1 MIQQPLET
9 VESNHVDL
17 LLAEAQD
24 FTERGQRER
33 AYQLSLEATQIAPR
47 DVDAWLLRADT
58 AASLEEKL
66 VCLSRLNAIDP
77 NWAPARERTYSA
89 LKDLLQQEPF
99 LAYIDETDD
108 LYRVKSG
115 LELYLN
121 VPKARAVPETY
132 PAPKSGALH
141 STYRWL
147 SWSLLGLFIGGIGAI
162 FLAPIAGMKVFWLLL
177 KPLTRRDRVRALVA
191 MVAAVL
197 IWLAAL
203 PLGFLFY
210 IHIVQ

>member
-1 MIQQPLET
+1 MTQQSLET
-9 VESNHVDL
+9 VQGNHVDL

-24 FTERGQRER
+24 YTEQGQREQ
-33 AYQLSLEATQIAPR
+33 AYQLSLKATQIAPE
-47 DVDAWLLRADT
+47 DIDAWLLRADT

-66 VCLSRLNAIDP
+66 VCLSRLNAINP
-77 NWAPARERTYSA
+77 NWAPARERTYYA
-89 LKDLLQQEPF
+89 LKDLLHQEPF

-121 VPKARAVPETY
+121 VPKARAVPEAY
-132 PAPKSGALH
+132 PAPKSGTLQ

-147 SWSLLGLFIGGIGAI
+147 AFALLGLLFGGIGAL
-162 FLAPIAGMKVFWLLL
+162 FLAPMAAIKAFLLLL
-177 KPLTRRDRVRALVA
+177 KPLTRRDRVRAFVA
-191 MVAAVL
+191 MGASVM

-203 PLGFLFY
+203 PLGFLLY
-210 IHIVQ
+210 LHILQ